1 MTTTTVQSVQR
12 YDRTLRVVMWMDAFL
27 SVAMVA
33 VAFFASPLIATLGV
47 PHEALFPVLLLVC
60 AIALAAFGAIT
71 GVVLMLRMHAGV
83 YYLPEQL
90 HLPLPAGLNPELVTS
105 APVRHLE

>member
-1 MTTTTVQSVQR
+1 MTTTTVASVQR

-60 AIALAAFGAIT
+60 SMALAAFGAIT

-83 YYLPEQL
+83 YFLPREL
-90 HLPLPAGLNPELVTS
+90 HLPLPPGMSPEIVTTQG
-105 APVRHLE
+105 R